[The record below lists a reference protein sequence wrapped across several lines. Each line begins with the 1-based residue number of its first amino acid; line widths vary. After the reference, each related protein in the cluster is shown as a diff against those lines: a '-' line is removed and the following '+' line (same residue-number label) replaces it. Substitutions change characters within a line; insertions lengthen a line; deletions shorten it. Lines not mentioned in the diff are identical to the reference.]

1 MFYWKCYNHK
11 KDELR
16 KCKLT
21 LSNDQK
27 QLSTRG
33 RQSNRHDDD
42 AQVISSKCVID
53 KGPRLIDIL
62 DALR

>member
-1 MFYWKCYNHK
+1 MIK
-11 KDELR
+11 
-16 KCKLT
+16 
-21 LSNDQK
+21 K

-33 RQSNRHDDD
+33 RQSNRHGNG

-62 DALR
+62 DSLR

>member
-1 MFYWKCYNHK
+1 MIK
-11 KDELR
+11 
-16 KCKLT
+16 
-21 LSNDQK
+21 K

-53 KGPRLIDIL
+53 KGPQLIDIL
-62 DALR
+62 DSLRYISAK